1 MLNKTKKQTDVGE
14 VHNALSLNTEIT
26 GNIVTQDDMRFDG
39 SIKGD
44 ISSEKKIVI
53 GDRAVINGN
62 IRCANLDSLG
72 QITGD
77 VFCQEKIILRANSR
91 FKGNV
96 STKSIEIEPGA
107 FFDGTCQ
114 MHE

>member
-1 MLNKTKKQTDVGE
+1 MLNKSKKLTDVGE
-14 VHNALSLNTEIT
+14 VHNALSLNTEII
-26 GNIVTQDDMRFDG
+26 GNIATQDDMRFDG
-39 SIKGD
+39 SIKGN
-44 ISSEKKIVI
+44 INSEKKIVV
-53 GDRAVINGN
+53 GDRAVIEGD

-77 VFCQEKIILRANSR
+77 VYCEEKIVLRANSR
-91 FKGNV
+91 LRGNV
-96 STKSIEIEPGA
+96 SAKSIEIEPGA